1 MRKFFTSFRIIL
13 SVLTV
18 SIIVSCAHTQP
29 QPQPI
34 PDRTMEFEEG
44 MRALAVNLADQIEY
58 SSIGSKLNKVIVDPV
73 TQQKQLKKIVIDPF
87 IDMESGYPVKAN
99 ARIVE
104 IFSQEITKRFQVT
117 GEMEPD
123 NLEISEYVL
132 NGMVTLDEKLGSN
145 GNVYKVYGAV
155 FEKASG
161 KVLASAS
168 VHLNSFDTTPKDIYK
183 DSPVYLKGKNYDQY
197 ASSVK
202 KAPDETVNKEYH
214 DRLAIKSMQVKGDKL
229 YEQNEYNKSLA
240 YYNQAAGSQSGEQ
253 MEVLNGQFTILVK
266 QAQWKEA
273 ENVYGRLL
281 RVSIRE
287 TNEISSKI
295 IFGPNSVVP
304 VENKTEIYNIY
315 MKQIANL
322 VASAPQCKVKIVG
335 HSSRTG
341 SDAYNEKLSL
351 HRALW
356 IQKRMALYAPAIM
369 NKSET
374 IGRGFVEN
382 IVGTG
387 TDDITDQ
394 IDRRVEFIFTK
405 CVE

>member
-1 MRKFFTSFRIIL
+1 ML
-13 SVLTV
+13 
-18 SIIVSCAHTQP
+18 SIIVSCAHT
-29 QPQPI
+29 QPI

-44 MRALAVNLADQIEY
+44 IKALAVNLADQLEG
-58 SSIGSKLNKVIVDPV
+58 SSIGSKLNKVIIDPI
-73 TQQKQLKKIVIDPF
+73 TSQKQLKKIVIDPF
-87 IDMESGYPVKAN
+87 IDMESGYPLKAN

-104 IFSQEITKRFQVT
+104 IFSQEIMKRFHVT

-155 FEKASG
+155 FEKSSG

-168 VHLNSFDTTPKDIYK
+168 VRLNSFDTTPKDIYK

-202 KAPDETVNKEYH
+202 TAPDETVNKEYH
-214 DRLAIKSMQVKGDKL
+214 DRLAVKSMQVKGDKL

-240 YYNQAAGSQSGEQ
+240 YYNQAAGSLSGEQ

-273 ENVYGRLL
+273 EEVYGRLL

-287 TNEISSKI
+287 TNEIASKI

-315 MKQIANL
+315 MKQIATL
-322 VASAPQCKVKIVG
+322 VASEPQCKVKIVG
-335 HSSRTG
+335 HSSRSG

-351 HRALW
+351 NRALW
-356 IQKRMALYAPAIM
+356 IQKRMTSYAPAII
-369 NKSET
+369 NKTET
-374 IGRGFVEN
+374 LGRGFSEN

-387 TDDITDQ
+387 TDDLTDQ
-394 IDRRVEFIFTK
+394 IDRRVEFIFNN